1 MIMIEMIKEKI
12 ARYLISRQLKN
23 IVLNEQS
30 FSAALKRSG
39 TFLILM
45 PEDEKDF
52 RNCFLVLDYLE
63 HINKTIKILTK
74 DYRISLLPAKFRNK
88 ALEISIAD
96 LNKLDLPNHKLI
108 SKLAEMKYDG
118 VIDLNRKD
126 NLFFSYVANLVKAK
140 IRIGFTKKGAD
151 KFYNFQITN
160 NDVDPDKSY
169 NNFLN
174 CLKMF

>member
-1 MIMIEMIKEKI
+1 MIELIKQKT
-12 ARYLISRQLKN
+12 ARYLISKKLKN
-23 IVLNEQS
+23 VVLNEQS
-30 FSAALKRSG
+30 FAASLKRSG
-39 TFLILM
+39 VFLILM

-52 RNCFLVLDYLE
+52 RTCFFVLDYLE

-96 LNKLDLPNHKLI
+96 MNKLDLPNHKLI
-108 SKLAEMKYDG
+108 NKLAEIKFDG

-126 NLFFSYVANLVKAK
+126 DLFFSYITNLVNAK
-140 IRIGFTKKGAD
+140 LRIGFTKKGSD
-151 KFYNFQITN
+151 DYYNFQIAN
-160 NDVDPDKSY
+160 NEVDPEKSY

>member
-1 MIMIEMIKEKI
+1 MIELIKEKT
-12 ARYLISRQLKN
+12 ARYIISKKLKN
-23 IVLNEQS
+23 VVLNEQS

-39 TFLILM
+39 VFLVLM

-52 RNCFLVLDYLE
+52 RTCFFVLEYLE

-74 DYRISLLPAKFRNK
+74 DYRISLLPAKFRGK
-88 ALEISIAD
+88 AMEIGISD

-108 SKLAEMKYDG
+108 NKLAEIKVDG

-126 NLFFSYVANLVKAK
+126 NLFFSYVTNLVKAK
-140 IRIGFTKKGAD
+140 IRIGFSKKGAD
-151 KFYNFQITN
+151 NYYNFQIAN
-160 NDVDPDKSY
+160 NEVDSEKSY
-169 NNFLN
+169 NNFLT